1 MQKFPWELFLQS
13 TGALSGGTKD
23 VILICKTKRR
33 KLSLSF
39 NILPGKPRSSMGKP
53 KHFRIVRKLRGCI
66 VQGVGVGCKA
76 RWELQGDLAGWPSSP
91 WLPTYLKEANG
102 LLVPQMG
109 GQGKERKFYRCS
121 KCPKV
126 RRQLTLVDAIVLSCH
141 KVATS
146 KATCFSIKC
155 FWCSILCPKAYEN
168 QVHGGF
174 LWYSNKKVG
183 FPQCKYEK
191 ESSLLLSTT

>member
-1 MQKFPWELFLQS
+1 MW
-13 TGALSGGTKD
+13 GARQDGNCRETWLVGQVHPGYPHIS
-23 VILICKTKRR
+23 KR
-33 KLSLSF
+33 
-39 NILPGKPRSSMGKP
+39 
-53 KHFRIVRKLRGCI
+53 
-66 VQGVGVGCKA
+66 Q
-76 RWELQGDLAGWPSSP
+76 
-91 WLPTYLKEANG
+91 ANG

-155 FWCSILCPKAYEN
+155 FWCSILCPEAYEN